1 MNARAKMSSKG
12 QIVVPKEIRDARG
25 WGEGMEFDF
34 VDNGKEVTIRPAR
47 QFDPRF
53 PPITW
58 EEFEAAE
65 TADARFAK
73 SLDRVQPVMANLM
86 SGGGT
91 WKTYDVTFE
100 QLESRV
106 GVKIAKGAP
115 GLWDWVREKAR
126 GWFD

>member
-58 EEFEAAE
+58 EEFEAARVRIDRFPTDEEIQE
-65 TADARFAK
+65 TLLAEAGRRFDATR
-73 SLDRVQPVMANLM
+73 R
-86 SGGGT
+86 
-91 WKTYDVTFE
+91 
-100 QLESRV
+100 
-106 GVKIAKGAP
+106 
-115 GLWDWVREKAR
+115 
-126 GWFD
+126 